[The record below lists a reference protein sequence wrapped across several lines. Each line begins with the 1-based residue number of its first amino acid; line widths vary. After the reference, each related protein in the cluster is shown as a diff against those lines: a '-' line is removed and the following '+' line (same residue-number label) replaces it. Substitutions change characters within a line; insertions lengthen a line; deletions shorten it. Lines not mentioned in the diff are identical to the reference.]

1 MSAVELAV
9 LALAA
14 YRLTRFLVEDH
25 LFNGLREWVWKRWN
39 PGTKLGYLFTC
50 YWCMGF
56 WMSSFV
62 VVGYI
67 LVPSVMF
74 IVALVLA
81 LSAAV
86 GIISK
91 IVDRG

>member
-1 MSAVELAV
+1 MSAVMLVV

-14 YRLTRFLVEDH
+14 YRGTRFLVEDH
-25 LFNGLREWVWKRWN
+25 LFSPVRDRIWNRWG
-39 PGTKLGYLFTC
+39 PETKFGYLFTC

-56 WMSSFV
+56 WVSSV
-62 VVGYI
+62 IALGYI
-67 LVPSVMF
+67 LISSVTF
-74 IVALVLA
+74 IVCLPLA

-91 IVDRG
+91 IVDRD